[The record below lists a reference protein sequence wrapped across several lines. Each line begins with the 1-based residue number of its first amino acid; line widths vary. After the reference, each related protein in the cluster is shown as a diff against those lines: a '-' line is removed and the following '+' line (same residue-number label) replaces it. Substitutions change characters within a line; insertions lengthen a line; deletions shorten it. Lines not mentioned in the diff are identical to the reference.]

1 MNRLLVWLP
10 CCLALLLSGCGAPA
24 AGGELAKSNQA
35 RETSPSVGTADSGAL
50 AAGNTAFAL
59 DLYQQLRGEEDN
71 LFFSPYSISVALAMA
86 YAGARGETERQMAN
100 ALHYTLPQDT
110 LHPAFNALDLEL
122 ASRGEGA
129 RGRRGQPFRL
139 HIANALWGQS
149 GYSFLPDFLD
159 LLAENYG
166 AGMRLLDFSTRPEPS
181 RIEINGWV
189 ADQTEQRIKDLIPS
203 GVITTATSL
212 VLTNAI
218 YFDAAWDSKFMERS
232 TDAGEFTRLDG
243 TEVAVDM
250 MHQSHDFLYGEGD
263 DYQAVELPYDGR
275 ELSMVVLLPREGRFA
290 EFEGSLNAEELA
302 AILGDL
308 APHQVRLTMPRFKYE
323 STFKLKDALSA
334 MGMADAFVPGTA
346 DLSGMDGT
354 RSLFIQQVIHKALV
368 RVDEEGT
375 EAAAAT
381 AVMVAG
387 SAAAPAREIVEVVVD
402 RPFIF
407 LIRDFGTGTVL
418 FLGRVLD
425 PTA

>member
-59 DLYQQLRGEEDN
+59 GLYQQLRGEEDN

-86 YAGARGETERQMAN
+86 YAGARGETERQMAD

-122 ASRGEGA
+122 ASRGGGA
-129 RGRRGQPFRL
+129 RGRHGEPFRL
-139 HIANALWGQS
+139 HIANALWGQT

-166 AGMRLLDFSTRPEPS
+166 AGMRLVDFRTSPEPS
-181 RIEINGWV
+181 RVTINDWV
-189 ADQTEQRIKDLIPS
+189 ADQTEDRIRDLIPS
-203 GVITTATSL
+203 GVINTATRL

-218 YFDAAWDSKFMERS
+218 YFDAAWES
-232 TDAGEFTRLDG
+232 TFEKDATHPGEFTRLDG
-243 TEVAVDM
+243 TRVNVDM

-263 DYQAVELPYDGR
+263 GYQAVELPYDGH
-275 ELSMVVLLPREGRFA
+275 ELAMVVLLPTESRFA
-290 EFEGSLNAEELA
+290 EFEESLDAEELA
-302 AILGDL
+302 AILGGL
-308 APHQVRLTMPRFKYE
+308 APNEVRLTMPRYKYE
-323 STFKLKDALSA
+323 SAFQLKDALSA
-334 MGMADAFVPGTA
+334 MGMADAFVPGAA

-354 RSLFIQQVIHKALV
+354 RNLFIQQVIHKALV

-381 AVMVAG
+381 AVAIGML
-387 SAAAPAREIVEVVVD
+387 SAPPQRIVEVVID

-407 LIRDFGTGTVL
+407 LIRDRKTGTIL
-418 FLGRVLD
+418 FLGRVLN

>member
-1 MNRLLVWLP
+1 MHRLLVWLP

-24 AGGELAKSNQA
+24 VGGELAKSSQA
-35 RETSPSVGTADSGAL
+35 RDTAPSIGGADSGAL
-50 AAGNTAFAL
+50 AAGNTEFAL
-59 DLYQQLRGEEDN
+59 DLYQQLRTEDDN
-71 LFFSPYSISVALAMA
+71 LFFSPYSISVAIAMT
-86 YAGARGETERQMAN
+86 YAGARGQTERQVAD
-100 ALHYTLPQDT
+100 ALRYTLPQDT

-129 RGRRGQPFRL
+129 RGRRGEPFRL
-139 HIANALWGQS
+139 HITNALWGQT
-149 GYSFLPDFLD
+149 GYSFLPEFLD

-181 RIEINGWV
+181 RTEINGWV

-203 GVITTATSL
+203 GVITTATRL

-218 YFDAAWDSKFMERS
+218 YFDAAWES
-232 TDAGEFTRLDG
+232 TFKKKATHAGEFRLLDG
-243 TEVAVDM
+243 DEVRADM
-250 MHQSHDFLYGEGD
+250 MHQSHRFPYAAGEG
-263 DYQAVELPYDGR
+263 YQAIELPYDGG
-275 ELSMVVLLPREGRFA
+275 ELSMVVLLPAEGRFA
-290 EFEGSLNAEELA
+290 EFEESLDAEELA

-308 APHQVRLTMPRFKYE
+308 APTQVRLTMPRFKYG
-323 STFKLKDALSA
+323 SAFRLKDALSA
-334 MGMADAFVPGTA
+334 MGMADAFVRGVA

-354 RSLFIQQVIHKALV
+354 RSLFIQQVVHKALV

-381 AVMVAG
+381 AVAIAL
-387 SAAAPAREIVEVVVD
+387 AAAPSQEVVEVVID
-402 RPFIF
+402 RPFIY
-407 LIRDFGTGTVL
+407 LIRDLETGTIL